1 MRFVEIQEFVHQGG
15 TKDYVLVLL
24 IDQDTNECTLLKRNG
39 SREAK
44 GQMQRGTNGS
54 EGNVRAA
61 ARTEENKRYKN
72 GYNLFQSQSIDSPED
87 LRKSFGRAKW
97 AQPGAKIY
105 EEVNSFL
112 EGYEGPSVTPEIE
125 PLADIDRGDD
135 WGSW

>member
-24 IDQDTNECTLLKRNG
+24 IDQGTNECTLLKRNG
-39 SREAK
+39 SREAR

-61 ARTEENKRYKN
+61 ASDEAIKRHKN
-72 GYNLFQSQSIDSPED
+72 GYSLEQKETFIHSRGFQST
-87 LRKSFGRAKW
+87 FGRAKW
-97 AQPGAKIY
+97 AQPGTKIY
-105 EEVNSFL
+105 EEISSFF
-112 EGYEGPSVTPEIE
+112 EGHDEPSATAEVE
-125 PLADIDRGDD
+125 PLADIDRGDE